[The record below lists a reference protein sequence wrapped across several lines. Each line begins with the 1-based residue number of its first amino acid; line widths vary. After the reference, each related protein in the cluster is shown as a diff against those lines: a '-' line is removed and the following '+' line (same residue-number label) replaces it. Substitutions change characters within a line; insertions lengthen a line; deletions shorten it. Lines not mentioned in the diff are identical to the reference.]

1 MLCGTHT
8 RCAPRSLC
16 LLALCATLACL
27 AHAQDTPPAQPATA
41 ETQSPAGY
49 GGLPGPA
56 VSKRQQRQA
65 QSIYLAGAKKLD
77 RDDADAAQVDFAH
90 AAQLD
95 PGNATYPAAVTVAR
109 DRRITLLVRQAAD
122 ARRSGDEN
130 KAQTLLA
137 QARNI
142 DPANPLVLEHLEPAM
157 SATTQA
163 GAAIKPSASTDSPL
177 TQGWRIQAEAA
188 GPTHL
193 APSPG
198 TQSFDLAGDS
208 YDVIRRVLEAYGI
221 RAILDDTVVH
231 KNLQFHMENVSY
243 AQALNAI
250 STMTGIF
257 LVPVDTTLAIVANND
272 EGTHKRLDRQLQET
286 IFLPGLPPSQ
296 FQETVQMLRVLFDGI
311 TLYQRQDTIIV
322 RAPEATITALNRTIE
337 GLSQPSGEVVIE
349 VRLYE
354 VDTSKMVNAGANVPT
369 QFGLYNVDQAAAQL
383 VSQNASLVQQA
394 IAQGLISSTASN
406 FEIAAALIGS
416 GLVKSSLLNSTIGIF
431 GGGIMRTGITETGSL
446 GINLGLNS
454 SDTRTLDDVQL
465 RIADRQEAT
474 FREGSRYP
482 VTSSTFSSGLT
493 GAASSLAGLG
503 NQTINGVPISQIVAQ
518 ASQSANTIPQITY
531 ENLGITL
538 TATPTIQKSGTINL
552 NLDLK
557 LEALTGNAVNN
568 IPVLASRDFKSTL
581 TVTEGQSALLSSMV
595 SSSEVGA
602 MSGLPGLSML
612 PGFQVPIND
621 NVQKQTM
628 QLVVVVTPHI
638 VRSVPNQMAGP
649 LIMLP
654 LGSAGQ

>member
-8 RCAPRSLC
+8 RRAPRSLC

-27 AHAQDTPPAQPATA
+27 AHAQDTPPPQPATPQV
-41 ETQSPAGY
+41 QSPAGY

-77 RDDADAAQVDFAH
+77 RDDADAAQVNFAR

-95 PGNATYPAAVTVAR
+95 PGNATYSAAVTVAR

-142 DPANPLVLEHLEPAM
+142 DPANPLVLEHVEPAM
-157 SATTQA
+157 SMASQA
-163 GAAIKPSASTDSPL
+163 GAATKAPAPTDSPL
-177 TQGWRIQAEAA
+177 TQGWRIQQEAA

-221 RAILDDTVVH
+221 RTIVDDTVVH
-231 KNLQFHMENVSY
+231 KNLQFHMDNVSY

-257 LVPVDTTLAIVANND
+257 LVPADTTLAIVANND
-272 EGTHKRLDRQLQET
+272 DGTHKRLDRQLQET

-354 VDTSKMVNAGANVPT
+354 VDTSKMVSAGANVPT

-503 NQTINGVPISQIVAQ
+503 NQTINGVPISNIIAQ

-581 TVTEGQSALLSSMV
+581 TVTEGQSALLTSMV
-595 SSSEVGA
+595 SASEIGA

-612 PGFQVPIND
+612 PGFQIPIND